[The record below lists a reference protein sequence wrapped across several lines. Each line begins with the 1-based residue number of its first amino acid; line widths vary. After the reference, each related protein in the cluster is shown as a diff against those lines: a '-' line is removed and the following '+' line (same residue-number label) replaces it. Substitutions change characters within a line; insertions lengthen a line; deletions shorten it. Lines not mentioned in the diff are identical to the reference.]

1 MSLKTFIFTN
11 VFLNYYSSWRALLT
25 DIIPTSE
32 PTEGGA
38 GGLGVTCGITCWGIS
53 GSWTTTT
60 PDWQLAA
67 SGALQVLI
75 LLSKWSPEGHGI
87 ASYFPWLQIKNE
99 VQSFG
104 FGARNMIRTYIL
116 VNICL
121 KFNSIPKFP
130 RFLQA
135 APTLYNE
142 SIRLDPLGSVQ
153 FEFTAQSQDKD
164 SWIQCSP
171 GRQYLFWGTPLKHF
185 GNNF

>member
-1 MSLKTFIFTN
+1 MC
-11 VFLNYYSSWRALLT
+11 RALLT

-32 PTEGGA
+32 PTDGGA
-38 GGLGVTCGITCWGIS
+38 RGLGVTCGITCWGGS
-53 GSWTTTT
+53 GSWTTTI
-60 PDWQLAA
+60 PGWQLAA

-75 LLSKWSPEGHGI
+75 LLSKWSPEGQGM

-99 VQSFG
+99 EQSFG
-104 FGARNMIRTYIL
+104 FGARNIIRIDIL
-116 VNICL
+116 VNIYL
-121 KFNSIPKFP
+121 KFSFFNRIYNSIVPKLP

-171 GRQYLFWGTPLKHF
+171 GRQYFLWGTPLKYF
-185 GNNF
+185 